1 MKHGSLF
8 SGIGGF
14 DLAAQNVGFNNI
26 WCCEIDLYCQSILRN
41 NFNHDKIY
49 DDIVELSSPPY
60 VDVLSGG
67 FPCQDISN
75 AKTWSSNHQFKAN
88 GIKGKR
94 SGLWSEFARIIE
106 EVKPKYVVIEN
117 VPALTKKGFEKVL
130 YDLAVIGYD
139 AEWTIISA
147 AEFGAPHLRKRLWIV
162 AYPIGFGRSNEGIIF
177 SSEFRETISQS
188 PKWESS
194 RTICRNNKKK
204 TLPKSFGI
212 HDGVSRKLDDAQR
225 IKGLGNAI
233 VPDIAEFI
241 FTRIKQHE
249 RDVL

>member
-14 DLAAQNVGFNNI
+14 DLAARNVGFKNI
-26 WCCEIDLYCQSILRN
+26 WCCEIDSHCQKVLQTQFPESELHPDITRFN
-41 NFNHDKIY
+41 NPSKV
-49 DDIVELSSPPY
+49 DII
-60 VDVLSGG
+60 SGG

-75 AKTWSSNHQFKAN
+75 ARTWNSSGKYKAI

-94 SGLWSEFARIIE
+94 SGLWAHFARIISI
-106 EVKPKYVVIEN
+106 VKPKYVVIEN

-130 YDLAVIGYD
+130 YDLAVLGYD

-162 AYPIGFGRSNEGIIF
+162 AYPIGFGRKHEGIIF
-177 SSEFRETISQS
+177 SNEFREQIPQSSKWKPSGTIR
-188 PKWESS
+188 
-194 RTICRNNKKK
+194 RTDGKK

-212 HDGVSRKLDDAQR
+212 HDGISRKLDDAQR
-225 IKGLGNAI
+225 IAALGNSI
-233 VPDIAEFI
+233 IPDIAEFI
-241 FTRIKQHE
+241 FERIKSFE
-249 RDVL
+249 YGL

>member
-14 DLAAQNVGFNNI
+14 DLAARNVGFKNI
-26 WCCEIDLYCQSILRN
+26 WCCEIDPLCQEVLRAH
-41 NFNHDKIY
+41 FPESELHS
-49 DDIVELSSPPY
+49 DITTFLKPKK
-60 VDVLSGG
+60 VDIISGG

-75 AKTWSSNHQFKAN
+75 AKTWNSGGKFKGD

-94 SGLWSEFARIIE
+94 SGLWTHFARIIAI
-106 EVKPKYVVIEN
+106 VKPKYVVIEN

-162 AYPIGFGRSNEGIIF
+162 AYPIGIGREHEGIIF
-177 SSEFRETISQS
+177 SDEFREQIPQS
-188 PKWESS
+188 SKWESS
-194 RTICRNNKKK
+194 RTIRRADGKK

-225 IKGLGNAI
+225 ITALGNSI
-233 VPDIAEFI
+233 IPDIAEFI
-241 FTRIKQHE
+241 FERIKSFE
-249 RDVL
+249 YGL

>member
-8 SGIGGF
+8 TGIGGF
-14 DLAAQNVGFNNI
+14 DLAAENVGFTNI
-26 WCCEIDLYCQSILRN
+26 WCCEIDSYCQSVLRQ
-41 NFNHDKIY
+41 NFSHNDVY
-49 DDIVELSSPPY
+49 GDIIELSNPEY

-75 AKTWSSNHQFKAN
+75 AKTWSSNEKFKGN

-94 SGLWSEFARIIE
+94 SGLWHEFARIIE

-162 AYPIGFGRSNEGIIF
+162 AYPIGFGWSDKGIIF

-204 TLPKSFGI
+204 TLSKSFGI
-212 HDGVSRKLDDAQR
+212 HDGISRKLDDAQR

-241 FTRIKQHE
+241 FTRIKQHDS
-249 RDVL
+249 DVL